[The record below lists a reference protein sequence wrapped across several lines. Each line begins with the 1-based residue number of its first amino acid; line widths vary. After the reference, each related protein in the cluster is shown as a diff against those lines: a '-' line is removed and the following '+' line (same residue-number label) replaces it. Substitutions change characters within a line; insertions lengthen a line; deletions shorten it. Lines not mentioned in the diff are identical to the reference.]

1 MDRRRALKNIGF
13 TIGGLAATPTA
24 LSVLSSCT
32 DSRSQWQPTY
42 FTLEEAITITHVVD
56 VVFPVSELPGAVEV
70 NVPQLIDVMFRDVED
85 ADKQKVFKE
94 GISRFVKK
102 FEEKSG
108 KSIEQASNE
117 DIAVLFE
124 YYMVV
129 LGKDQNRVK
138 QLRYANPENLSKE
151 DRDQFYIYN
160 FLLGTRDYT
169 IFGYYSSEKIGKEVL
184 YYDPIPGGFDPCIPL
199 SELDYKTSAL

>member
-13 TIGGLAATPTA
+13 TIGGMAATPTA

-32 DSRSQWQPTY
+32 DYRGQWQPTY

-56 VVFPVSELPGAVEV
+56 VVFPVSNLPGAVEV
-70 NVPQLIDVMFRDVED
+70 NVPQLIDVMFRDVEAQD
-85 ADKQKVFKE
+85 RQSVFKE
-94 GISRFVKK
+94 GIKRFVKK

-108 KSIEQASNE
+108 KRIQDASSE
-117 DIAVLFE
+117 DVAVLFE

-129 LGKDQNRVK
+129 LGKDQNKVK
-138 QLRYANPENLSKE
+138 QLRYANPESLSKE
-151 DRDQFYIYN
+151 EKNQFYIYN

-169 IFGYYSSEKIGKEVL
+169 IFGYYSSEQIGKEVL